1 MTASQA
7 IAKVELLSPGRAE
20 TVFTLIDDLA
30 ELEALEAQADLK
42 AARIALAE
50 SGPNVSLEA
59 LAKELGL

>member
-20 TVFTLIDDLA
+20 TVFTLIDDLT

-42 AARIALAE
+42 AARASLAE
-50 SGPNVSLEA
+50 SGPNVPLET
-59 LAKELGL
+59 LTKDIGL